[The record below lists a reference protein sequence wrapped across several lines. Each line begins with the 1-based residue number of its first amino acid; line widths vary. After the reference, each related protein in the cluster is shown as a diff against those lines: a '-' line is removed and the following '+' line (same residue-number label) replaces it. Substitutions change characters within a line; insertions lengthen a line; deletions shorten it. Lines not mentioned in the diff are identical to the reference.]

1 MFSSQR
7 NPEYVDVNTILESHT
22 CLDIFVPV
30 GMQLTAGEQSN
41 IWLIWLL
48 VFILNISH
56 DLSVDDNL
64 LQQEN
69 ILGQCTGKISSSF
82 QLTASLPLI
91 CDNNQCKKQS
101 SEILSEYKVTYL
113 LRNKCKLEE
122 LGNR

>member
-30 GMQLTAGEQSN
+30 GMQLAAGEQAN
-41 IWLIWLL
+41 IWLL
-48 VFILNISH
+48 VFIQNISH

-64 LQQEN
+64 LLKEN
-69 ILGQCTGKISSSF
+69 VPGQCPGKISSSL
-82 QLTASLPLI
+82 QRTALLHLI
-91 CDNNQCKKQS
+91 CDHNQCKKLS
-101 SEILSEYKVTYL
+101 SEVLSEYEVTYL
-113 LRNKCKLEE
+113 LRNKWKREE